1 MKLGDRVKVLNGL
14 GSNNKTGDT
23 GVITEVIDR
32 GFGAIYRVTVEGRKK
47 YGNWRIESQLE
58 LIEEADNINPKHY
71 KNMSVEVIDMML
83 SIYGKEKVK
92 VFCELNAFKY
102 RMRLGS
108 KEGNS
113 IEQEHN
119 NIKWYEDK
127 IKELC

>member
-1 MKLGDRVKVLNGL
+1 M
-14 GSNNKTGDT
+14 
-23 GVITEVIDR
+23 
-32 GFGAIYRVTVEGRKK
+32 
-47 YGNWRIESQLE
+47 
-58 LIEEADNINPKHY
+58 EADNINPKHY

-119 NIKWYEDK
+119 KIKWYEDK